1 MSDTFHF
8 IEYQKQRENMNYM
21 DKVIYKKYY
30 ENIVEKISNSSSD
43 LLLQAIV
50 IGIITTTI
58 LVKANLQINSF
69 MSILIAFVLS
79 YLWLEMGSIKKID
92 SDNNNNSDI
101 EKLNGKLNGK
111 FLNNLNFANQ
121 SNSVLYM
128 NPALVKVFTSMY
140 PFARFDVRN
149 YKEALISTNELIR
162 VYESAKIGHTLPN
175 QTIDI
180 AESLQRNIL
189 NHMQSII
196 HSFPTTVIAD
206 YRFEVDIN
214 ILQKILQ
221 KIINDIKLIY
231 EVYYEENGPSIYNPP
246 PSIRSGP
253 WENPLNE
260 KEYNK
265 HWNFYY

>member
-1 MSDTFHF
+1 MSDTFNF
-8 IEYQKQRENMNYM
+8 IEDPKQK
-21 DKVIYKKYY
+21 KVIYKKYY

-69 MSILIAFVLS
+69 MSILIALVLS
-79 YLWLEMGSIKKID
+79 YIWLEMGSIKKID

-101 EKLNGKLNGK
+101 EKLNGK
-111 FLNNLNFANQ
+111 FLNNLNFSNQ
-121 SNSVLYM
+121 YNSVLYM

-162 VYESAKIGHTLPN
+162 VYESAKIGHTHPN

-253 WENPLNE
+253 WENPLNG

>member
-1 MSDTFHF
+1 MSDTFNF
-8 IEYQKQRENMNYM
+8 IEDQKQREVN
-21 DKVIYKKYY
+21 YKKYY
-30 ENIVEKISNSSSD
+30 ENIFSKISNSSSD
-43 LLLQAIV
+43 LLLQTIV
-50 IGIITTTI
+50 IGIISTTI
-58 LVKANLQINSF
+58 LVKANLQISSF
-69 MSILIAFVLS
+69 MSIFIAFFLS
-79 YLWLEMGSIKKID
+79 YIWLETGSIKKVD
-92 SDNNNNSDI
+92 SDNNNSDI
-101 EKLNGKLNGK
+101 EKLNRKLNEK
-111 FLNNLNFANQ
+111 YNLNFANQ
-121 SNSVLYM
+121 YNSVLYM
-128 NPALVKVFTSMY
+128 NPALVKVFTSMHS
-140 PFARFDVRN
+140 FARFAVKN

-162 VYESAKIGHTLPN
+162 VYESAKIGHTIPN

-221 KIINDIKLIY
+221 KIIDDIKLIY

-246 PSIRSGP
+246 PSVRSGP
-253 WENPLNE
+253 WENPLNG

-265 HWNFYY
+265 NWNFYY

>member
-8 IEYQKQRENMNYM
+8 IEDQKQRE
-21 DKVIYKKYY
+21 VIYKKYY

-50 IGIITTTI
+50 IGIIITTI

-69 MSILIAFVLS
+69 MSIFIAFILS
-79 YLWLEMGSIKKID
+79 YLWLEIGSIKKVD

-101 EKLNGKLNGK
+101 EKLNGKLNEK
-111 FLNNLNFANQ
+111 YNLNFANQ
-121 SNSVLYM
+121 YNSVLYM